1 MQACRLTI
9 CYVWF
14 DTFYQHV
21 LLLLLLLLFRLTA
34 RWMCKYFHLQMIAV
48 SVWINKHLIAST
60 LTSTC
65 KVYCGW
71 IQASAVC
78 VAVSASTTC
87 SCTHYSKGCQR
98 THTSTLQGPYSNN
111 RLLLLLQMIIVNM
124 FVGEIDCV
132 EIYDI
137 SILLQ
142 QLLMMTNHFL
152 VSVEKKNKLTE
163 KIEN

>member
-1 MQACRLTI
+1 M
-9 CYVWF
+9 
-14 DTFYQHV
+14 
-21 LLLLLLLLFRLTA
+21 
-34 RWMCKYFHLQMIAV
+34 
-48 SVWINKHLIAST
+48 
-60 LTSTC
+60 
-65 KVYCGW
+65 
-71 IQASAVC
+71 C